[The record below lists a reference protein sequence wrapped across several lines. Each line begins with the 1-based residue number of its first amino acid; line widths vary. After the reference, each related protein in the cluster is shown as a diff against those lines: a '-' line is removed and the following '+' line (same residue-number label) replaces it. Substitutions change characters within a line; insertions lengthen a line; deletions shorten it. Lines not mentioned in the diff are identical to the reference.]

1 MPVSCETSFAG
12 SPRSG
17 GAISRSG
24 ASRHQRSQTTRVSSG
39 TSRAGSPR
47 WLDNLS
53 GDTSSD
59 PPIVKIVRA
68 KPADLQEGCWTRDPT
83 PVQIVE
89 TQVRGVGQCEAL
101 YPSAPAP
108 REVAGEPL
116 VGDIIKC
123 QLKAVDP
130 ADYRVSFSPTQWSRL
145 ESIFK
150 SGVCDYTQPGQAQQ
164 PPLDTWLVFN

>member
-1 MPVSCETSFAG
+1 
-12 SPRSG
+12 
-17 GAISRSG
+17 
-24 ASRHQRSQTTRVSSG
+24 
-39 TSRAGSPR
+39 
-47 WLDNLS
+47 
-53 GDTSSD
+53 
-59 PPIVKIVRA
+59 
-68 KPADLQEGCWTRDPT
+68 
-83 PVQIVE
+83 
-89 TQVRGVGQCEAL
+89 
-101 YPSAPAP
+101 
-108 REVAGEPL
+108 VAGEPL